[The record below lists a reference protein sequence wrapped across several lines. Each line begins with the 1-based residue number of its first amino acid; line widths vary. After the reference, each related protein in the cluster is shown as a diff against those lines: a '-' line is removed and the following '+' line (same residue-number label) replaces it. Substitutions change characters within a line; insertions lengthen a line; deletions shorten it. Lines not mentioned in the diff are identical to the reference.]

1 MESNYITKYGER
13 AFSRASRK
21 LWNNL
26 PIKIKMEHVTEK
38 FKKQL
43 KSHLMIHFDYYM
55 LEVNRG

>member
-1 MESNYITKYGER
+1 MENKYLTKYEER
-13 AFSRASRK
+13 AFSRPSSK

-26 PIKIKMEHVTEK
+26 PMNIRMEHVTEK